1 MKGQLDR
8 LGRRLLSLERPML
21 RVTNNDSFRLI
32 SAARLPTSV
41 NLYNLLWNT
50 ESFHLISSVSY
61 NCEFHLLWYYLWSF
75 LYNFMFVSDLT
86 NHSVRS
92 GVDLLLSLLTI
103 PQKLHS
109 RQYGIHSKRMN
120 THVNSSWVSR
130 HLGEGK
136 VSSCFYMILG
146 WTRLMSIVFSLGK
159 SFALIPQCVPAP
171 CNHSR
176 YIVTYVI

>member
-1 MKGQLDR
+1 MQLLGNSSTIISC
-8 LGRRLLSLERPML
+8 LGRFLSR
-21 RVTNNDSFRLI
+21 RVTVKAGLAYIIGDNLGQHTIAELNQAFSCANICHWCKI
-32 SAARLPTSV
+32 S
-41 NLYNLLWNT
+41 Y
-50 ESFHLISSVSY
+50 ICCDIICD
-61 NCEFHLLWYYLWSF
+61 NCDN

-92 GVDLLLSLLTI
+92 GVDLLLSLLTV

-136 VSSCFYMILG
+136 VSSCFYMIQN
-146 WTRLMSIVFSLGK
+146 S
-159 SFALIPQCVPAP
+159 
-171 CNHSR
+171 
-176 YIVTYVI
+176 

>member
-1 MKGQLDR
+1 
-8 LGRRLLSLERPML
+8 
-21 RVTNNDSFRLI
+21 
-32 SAARLPTSV
+32 
-41 NLYNLLWNT
+41 
-50 ESFHLISSVSY
+50 
-61 NCEFHLLWYYLWSF
+61 
-75 LYNFMFVSDLT
+75 MFVSDLT

-159 SFALIPQCVPAP
+159 SFALIPQCVFSIIDLSPHLIVVLTSTSVHKLRMSFWNNDQLKLINLLTYQLINLSTSTRLAVQ
-171 CNHSR
+171 SR
-176 YIVTYVI
+176 RYASLGGFKKTKFLNLN